1 MFADNGGILGVSLTL
16 LDNDGILICLVRF
29 LFADDVTIILTD
41 IMFERN
47 GRFGLTFVISDAD
60 DDFLLILTDLSVR
73 SGLSIGDVVVAQ
85 QFSFKRLGCLCGMSQ
100 EEILNL
106 TRKLIL
112 KMYKKTQKRTF
123 VFCS

>member
-29 LFADDVTIILTD
+29 LSADDVTIILTD

-85 QFSFKRLGCLCGMSQ
+85 QFSFKRLGCWCGMLECFRNESRR
-100 EEILNL
+100 NS
-106 TRKLIL
+106 KPD
-112 KMYKKTQKRTF
+112 
-123 VFCS
+123 